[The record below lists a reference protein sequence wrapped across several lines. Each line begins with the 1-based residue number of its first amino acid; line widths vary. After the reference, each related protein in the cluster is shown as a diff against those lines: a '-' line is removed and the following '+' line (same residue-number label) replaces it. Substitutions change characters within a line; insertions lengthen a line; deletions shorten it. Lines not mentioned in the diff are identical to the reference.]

1 VDFGWNRIELLHL
14 ILVLIK
20 SIVVSVLII
29 EGHRMIVRA
38 IDNLCVGVR
47 YRTVCV
53 RAFSRLLVLPVPSLT
68 LVLSSSG
75 RVSRTFRFLRVV
87 LALGKLGFRSRR
99 CCHSRMRLVRHLTA
113 LAIDN
118 LSSLLLLHIV

>member
-1 VDFGWNRIELLHL
+1 M
-14 ILVLIK
+14 IK

-29 EGHRMIVRA
+29 ESHRMVVGG
-38 IDNLCVGVR
+38 IDYLCVGVR
-47 YRTVCV
+47 HGTVGV

-87 LALGKLGFRSRR
+87 LALCKLGFRSRR
-99 CCHSRMRLVRHLTA
+99 CRHSRVRLVRHLTA
-113 LAIDN
+113 LAINDV
-118 LSSLLLLHIV
+118 SSLLLLHIV